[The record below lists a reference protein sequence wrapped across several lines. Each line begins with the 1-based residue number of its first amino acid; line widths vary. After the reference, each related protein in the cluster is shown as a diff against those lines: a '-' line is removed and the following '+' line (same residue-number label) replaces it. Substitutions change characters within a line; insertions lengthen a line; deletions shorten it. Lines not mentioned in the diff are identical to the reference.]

1 MQKKLLSWF
10 IVTILL
16 MAVLPALTFAAP
28 ALQTGGAYTVQAEDT
43 LGKIAD
49 KEYGDPLAYTAIV
62 YYNNQ
67 KALEDETY
75 TLIEDPNIVEP
86 GWTIYLPTP
95 EEANAY
101 LIGNIEGG
109 VFNEAPS
116 LAALVDSGD
125 LPPVEERLPD
135 NPLIIPVVEQIG
147 TYGGT
152 LRRGFLG
159 PSDHNNY
166 VRVVY
171 DALVRNS
178 PDGSEVI
185 PHIAAAWESND
196 DFSQWTIRLRS
207 GAKWSDG
214 KPMTA
219 DDIMFWYNDILL
231 NEDLSNSIP
240 VWMQNS
246 DGTVATVEKVSDT
259 EVTWT
264 YDKPNTAFLLELAN
278 KDGADL
284 LISNLSYAPAHYLQQ
299 FHASYAD
306 EAELQAAVDAAGFD
320 TWTELFT
327 QKALAPTNADRPTTA
342 AWVPDGTTVAD
353 QVFRLTRNPY
363 YVGVD
368 PAGNQLPYIDTVEF
382 TFYADKQTLNTAAAQ
397 GQIDMQGRHIDM
409 SSYPTLKQNEDANNY
424 HVVTWPTFGGS
435 DAAITFNQTYE
446 ANPEIGELMRN
457 QDFRI
462 ALSYAIDREA
472 IKELAFLGLGE
483 ARQPVP
489 APGHPYYPGDEYAQM
504 YTQFDPDTANEM
516 LDSVGLTER
525 DEEGFRTLPSGE
537 RLEIEI
543 SVVPA
548 FGNWPDVA
556 QIIAQQWG
564 EVGVRTR
571 VEIRER
577 SLHFQ
582 MRPANELMTELW
594 NNDTTGFP
602 FSGQPQMDPR
612 STTAT
617 TFAPLI
623 RKWYET
629 NGAEGVE
636 PPQEIADIVAI
647 IDEAKISNR
656 TRQIE
661 LAQELFQKWAED
673 VYQIGT
679 VGLTPMVQG
688 VLVVNDNLRNVP
700 ATAGNDWPLRTPG
713 NTRPEQYFYVQ
724 E

>member
-1 MQKKLLSWF
+1 
-10 IVTILL
+10 
-16 MAVLPALTFAAP
+16 
-28 ALQTGGAYTVQAEDT
+28 
-43 LGKIAD
+43 
-49 KEYGDPLAYTAIV
+49 
-62 YYNNQ
+62 
-67 KALEDETY
+67 
-75 TLIEDPNIVEP
+75 
-86 GWTIYLPTP
+86 

-264 YDKPNTAFLLELAN
+264 YDEPNTSFLLELAN

-299 FHASYAD
+299 FHASYAP
-306 EAELQAAVDAAGFD
+306 EADLQAAVDEAGFD

-382 TFYADKQTLNTAAAQ
+382 TFFADKQTLNTAAAQ

-446 ANPEIGELMRN
+446 TNPEIGELMRN
-457 QDFRI
+457 QDFRV

-489 APGHPYYPGDEYAQM
+489 APNHPYYPGDEYAQM

-564 EVGVRTR
+564 DVGVRTR
-571 VEIRER
+571 VEVRER

-582 MRPANELMTELW
+582 MRDTNDLMTELW

-623 RKWYET
+623 RKWYQT
-629 NGAEGVE
+629 DGAEGVE

-656 TRQIE
+656 ARQIE

-688 VLVVNDNLRNVP
+688 VLVVNDNLHNVP

-713 NTRPEQYFYVQ
+713 NTRPEQYFYTEQ
-724 E
+724 